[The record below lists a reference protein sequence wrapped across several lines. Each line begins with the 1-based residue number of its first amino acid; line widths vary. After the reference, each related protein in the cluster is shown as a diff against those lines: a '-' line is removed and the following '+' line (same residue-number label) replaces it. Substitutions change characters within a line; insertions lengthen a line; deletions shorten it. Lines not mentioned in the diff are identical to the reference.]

1 MPIYLYWGDDRYSL
15 KKAVRL
21 LQKKVL
27 DEAWVAFNFDR
38 LGAGPDDAQVGL
50 NQAMTPPLGMGDRLV
65 WLEDTHI
72 VQQCSDDLMQ
82 ELERTL
88 TALPE
93 TTHLLLTVNGKP
105 DGRLKSTKFLKKVA
119 KVREFK
125 QIAPWDTDG
134 LMDAVRGAAR
144 DKQLELNGA
153 ATALLAE
160 AVGNDRRQL
169 EMELEKLSLY
179 VPHGK
184 VTADAVQ
191 QLVPASA
198 YNTFQLAGHL
208 RSGDTEKALQVLM
221 HLLARNE
228 PPLKM
233 VAVLVGQFRT
243 WLWVRVALD
252 TGERDNKEIAKMA
265 ELGNPK
271 RVYFLQKEVRP
282 FSSPQLYRVME
293 LLLDLEYQ
301 LKRGQDP
308 QRSLQ
313 TSCIQIAAICGK
325 RSNELTL

>member
-15 KKAVRL
+15 RKAVQA
-21 LQKKVL
+21 LQQKVL
-27 DEAWVAFNFDR
+27 DDAWVAFNFDR
-38 LGAGPDDAQVGL
+38 LGAGPEDAQVGL

-65 WLEDTHI
+65 WLENTQL

-88 TALPE
+88 TALPG
-93 TTHLLLTVNGKP
+93 TTHLLLTAAGKL
-105 DGRLKSTKFLKKVA
+105 DGRLKSTKLLKKVA

-144 DKQLELNGA
+144 DKQLQLKGA

-179 VPHGK
+179 VPDGT
-184 VTADAVQ
+184 VTAEAVRE
-191 QLVPASA
+191 LVPASA

-208 RSGDTEKALQVLM
+208 RVGDTEKSLTVLM
-221 HLLARNE
+221 QLLARNE

-243 WLWVRVALD
+243 WLWVRVAIES
-252 TGERDNKEIAKMA
+252 GERDNKAIAQMA

-271 RVYFLQKEVRP
+271 RVYFLQKEVRSL
-282 FSSPQLYRVME
+282 SSWQIYRVME
-293 LLLDLEYQ
+293 LLLNLEYQ
-301 LKRGQDP
+301 LKRGQDAT
-308 QRSLQ
+308 RLLQ
-313 TSCIQIAAICGK
+313 TACIQIASVCGK
-325 RSNELTL
+325 

>member
-15 KKAVRL
+15 KKAVQA
-21 LQKKVL
+21 LQTKVL
-27 DEAWVAFNFDR
+27 DDAWIAFNFDR
-38 LGAGPDDAQVGL
+38 LGAGAEDAQTGF

-65 WLEDTHI
+65 WLENTQI

-88 TALPE
+88 TALPD
-93 TTHLLLTVNGKP
+93 TTHLLLTAAGKP

-134 LMDAVRGAAR
+134 LMDAVKAAAR

-179 VPHGK
+179 VPAGK
-184 VTADAVQ
+184 VTAAAVRE
-191 QLVPASA
+191 LVPASA
-198 YNTFQLAGHL
+198 DNTFQLAGHL

-221 HLLARNE
+221 RLLARNE

-252 TGERDNKEIAKMA
+252 SGERDNKAIAQMA

-271 RVYFLQKEVRP
+271 RVYFLQKDVRSM
-282 FSSPQLYRVME
+282 SSRQLYRVME
-293 LLLDLEYQ
+293 RLLDLDYQ
-301 LKRGQDP
+301 LKRGQDAT
-308 QRSLQ
+308 RSLQ
-313 TSCIQIAAICGK
+313 TACIQIATLCGQQA
-325 RSNELTL
+325 RNL

>member
-15 KKAVRL
+15 KKAVQA
-21 LQKKVL
+21 LQQKVL
-27 DEAWVAFNFDR
+27 DDAWVAFNFDR
-38 LGAGPDDAQVGL
+38 LGAGPEDAQVGL

-65 WLEDTHI
+65 WLENTQL

-88 TALPE
+88 TALPD
-93 TTHLLLTVNGKP
+93 TTHLLLTAAGKL

-134 LMDAVRGAAR
+134 LMDAVRGVAR
-144 DKQLELNGA
+144 DKQLQLNGA

-179 VPHGK
+179 VPDGT
-184 VTADAVQ
+184 VTAEAVRE
-191 QLVPASA
+191 LVPASA

-208 RSGDTEKALQVLM
+208 RSGDTEKSLTVLM
-221 HLLARNE
+221 QLLARNE

-243 WLWVRVALD
+243 WLWVRVAIES
-252 TGERDNKEIAKMA
+252 GERDNKAIAQMA

-271 RVYFLQKEVRP
+271 RVYFLQKEVRSL
-282 FSSPQLYRVME
+282 SSWQLYRVME
-293 LLLDLEYQ
+293 LLLELEYQ
-301 LKRGQDP
+301 LKRGQDAT
-308 QRSLQ
+308 RSLQ
-313 TSCIQIAAICGK
+313 TACIQIAAVCGK
-325 RSNELTL
+325 